1 MTEPDD
7 QHPLPNPPGQAPGG
21 EPPPHR
27 GRGDDDTPELPLPQS
42 GGGLGRGWRALC
54 PLADIADKAAK
65 GFAPPPGGLTG
76 LFAVRQGDAV
86 YVYVNDCPHIG
97 TPLEW
102 VSDRFLSHDG
112 SRIVCATHGA
122 EFRITDGECLRGP
135 CFGDRLEPVMI
146 QIKDGI
152 IYVPEDAGL

>member
-1 MTEPDD
+1 MSGDED
-7 QHPLPNPPGQAPGG
+7 QSPLPD
-21 EPPPHR
+21 PPPLR
-27 GRGDDDTPELPLPQS
+27 GRGDGTLPLPQS
-42 GGGLGRGWRALC
+42 GGALGRGWRQLC
-54 PLADIADKAAK
+54 AVADIADKAAK
-65 GFAPPPGGLTG
+65 GFPPPPGGLTG

-122 EFRITDGECLRGP
+122 EFRITDGECLHGP

-152 IYVPEDAGL
+152 IYVPENAGL